1 MFFKFCLIGLYSLA
15 QINFNVLKK
24 KVCVSR
30 LLLMLFSLPSLLA
43 VLLFK
48 TQVQALRWE
57 DLLEKGMATHTSI
70 LTWRML
76 WTEEHGKL

>member
-1 MFFKFCLIGLYSLA
+1 MSCLFIVSEHSSPEIFMFFKFCLIGLYSLA

-48 TQVQALRWE
+48 TQVNYQ
-57 DLLEKGMATHTSI
+57 LLYFF
-70 LTWRML
+70 R
-76 WTEEHGKL
+76 